1 MLKKI
6 KLNIHIKRINIF
18 VLEALLPRIS
28 TFLLLPVLLRFI
40 DTEIWA
46 EIVLMIAVS
55 EILNKIYLLGF
66 QNSIYRFGN
75 EITNKE
81 KLLILQ
87 KLLKRIVFLS
97 ITIGLFFE
105 ILNPIFWLNIFS
117 FEYGLPMRS
126 VIIISTFSSINL
138 FLIQYI
144 KSLRLSRKLF
154 YGSIIYSSANLVFQ
168 FSSIFYIYS
177 NFGRDD
183 RMIVT
188 AYLVSIALSSL
199 LRSLYYLSFLELK
212 IFSKYSEKLINNS
225 EFLSYAKP
233 AAVIGFLG
241 IIATHGSKLI
251 LQNNIPLN
259 TLGKY
264 FSYLSYV
271 GILFLLFSASQ
282 EYLIPKLFYI
292 KTKSSE
298 KFRILSMY
306 LWTIF
311 GYTYFL
317 IFEKLSYI
325 FIPNE
330 FQLNKKTVF
339 LIFLTQIL
347 SISRTLPGLFFD
359 IEKSLEKKLPI
370 FLISTL
376 LYIIFIFYINNLNE
390 FLYSYIL
397 YFFVMAIL
405 YAVKSKEVYLLFNF
419 LFLQIMNLFV
429 FLFIFDSLIKFQNIF
444 LVVLV
449 FASILLSFKVIK
461 SYDSLP
467 KLNSP

>member
-66 QNSIYRFGN
+66 QNSIFRFGN

-81 KLLILQ
+81 KILILQ

-212 IFSKYSEKLINNS
+212 IFSKYNEKLINNS

-282 EYLIPKLFYI
+282 EYLIPKLFYT

-298 KFRILSMY
+298 KFRIFTMY

-359 IEKSLEKKLPI
+359 IEKSLEKKLSI
-370 FLISTL
+370 FLISTS
-376 LYIIFIFYINNLNE
+376 LYIVFIFYINNLNE
-390 FLYSYIL
+390 FLYSYIS

-419 LFLQIMNLFV
+419 LILQIMNLFV
-429 FLFIFDSLIKFQNIF
+429 FLFIFESLIKFQNIF

-467 KLNSP
+467 KLNLP